1 MCHQLRALRKI
12 VSKQTFPW
20 QDYLAPRFWPSW
32 LGLAGMRILAA
43 LPFQV
48 QLSIGKIIGHLFYRI
63 AHYRREIAQ
72 TNIALC
78 FPELSSEE
86 QKKLVRDHFHSVG
99 IAVSE
104 TALSWWGS
112 DKQLSKLLH
121 IDGLEYLQTEL
132 EKGHGAI
139 LLGAHY
145 TTLEI
150 SGLLLSLV
158 QKTAVTYQDLRN
170 PLFNQV
176 MIAAR
181 KRKFDPTISRHN
193 IRSVIKTLKSNK
205 VVWFATDQDSGAKN
219 SLFVP
224 FFGQIAATQTA
235 SSRIAKISKAP
246 VLPFISKRL
255 DNAQGYQ
262 ITILPPIEN
271 FPGDDLEQDV
281 IRTNQIIEA
290 QVRKAPEQYLWIHR
304 RFKTRPEGMPK
315 LYRKKPRRLKK

>member
-78 FPELSSEE
+78 FPELSPEE

-121 IDGLEYLQTEL
+121 IEGLEYLQTEL
-132 EKGHGAI
+132 KKGHGAI

-150 SGLLLSLV
+150 SGSLLSLV
-158 QKTAVTYQDLRN
+158 QKTAVTFQDLRN
-170 PLFNQV
+170 PLFNQI
-176 MIAAR
+176 MINAR
-181 KRKFDPTISRHN
+181 KEKFEPIISRHN
-193 IRSVIKTLKSNK
+193 IRSMIKVLRANK
-205 VVWFATDQDSGAKN
+205 VVWFATDQDSGIKN
-219 SLFVP
+219 AYFTP
-224 FFGQIAATQTA
+224 FFNHLAATQTA
-235 SSRIAKISKAP
+235 SPRISKITKAP
-246 VLPFISKRL
+246 VLPFISRRL
-255 DNAQGYQ
+255 DNARGYQ

-271 FPGDDLEQDV
+271 FPSDDIKQD
-281 IRTNQIIEA
+281 ITLTNQIIET
-290 QVRKAPEQYLWIHR
+290 QIRKAPEQYLWIHR